1 VKAGP
6 IAAVAMATL
15 LLTACSGPEPVSG
28 ALTQFD
34 GGRQVTVPVPWAD
47 LNSGVSGIEPATV
60 WVGQRGDV
68 GFDIDLQG
76 LEAQGA
82 GAAWTAAASMA
93 AAVGTLYS
101 GRDPAEVDVAFG
113 VTGPIDGPSAAA
125 LLTVAVLAA
134 LQGDPLQSGVTMTG
148 TITPDGS
155 IGPVGGVGQKLQSAA
170 DAGYSTVL
178 VPASSQTLTVRGT
191 GEQLS
196 AVDYGSGLGLDV
208 RPVTTVT
215 EAYEILTGKPFFPPP
230 AAQYVLPA
238 AVVAAGEDSAATLVG
253 EAEAALA
260 FMPAD
265 APERPSVAADVTA
278 ARTALESGDPAGAYG
293 TAVDAVNLASRALSV
308 ERYGALIAT
317 EGTSAAQQAL
327 LEEAQST
334 LARARDVIVEASDVT
349 GLGLEQVVSTP
360 SALGWSSYAA
370 AVLEGLMTTLAVPV
384 TDDVLLAAAAVM
396 GDQRVS
402 VDILQG
408 DALEIIDAMPSIPL
422 PSESRASTLLSGY
435 TEFLVRA
442 GQANEAYL
450 RDVLGKSPDSAS
462 RLIAGRVTSLLP
474 VIASLSELSGAFD
487 PAAGDLPG
495 EIAESSFAMSYFVT
509 STSALAAAQAFAMD
523 GFGIGEEVSGSVDEE
538 AVANSIAVS
547 GEAVSALAD
556 YAAELS
562 LDAGSSVWSN
572 RWGTAAFDSLSDQG
586 RAGSGAVIA
595 LNESWYDVMELQIM
609 LVLARESAT

>member
-1 VKAGP
+1 
-6 IAAVAMATL
+6 
-15 LLTACSGPEPVSG
+15 
-28 ALTQFD
+28 
-34 GGRQVTVPVPWAD
+34 
-47 LNSGVSGIEPATV
+47 
-60 WVGQRGDV
+60 
-68 GFDIDLQG
+68 
-76 LEAQGA
+76 
-82 GAAWTAAASMA
+82 
-93 AAVGTLYS
+93 
-101 GRDPAEVDVAFG
+101 
-113 VTGPIDGPSAAA
+113 
-125 LLTVAVLAA
+125 
-134 LQGDPLQSGVTMTG
+134 
-148 TITPDGS
+148 
-155 IGPVGGVGQKLQSAA
+155 
-170 DAGYSTVL
+170 
-178 VPASSQTLTVRGT
+178 
-191 GEQLS
+191 
-196 AVDYGSGLGLDV
+196 
-208 RPVTTVT
+208 
-215 EAYEILTGKPFFPPP
+215 
-230 AAQYVLPA
+230 
-238 AVVAAGEDSAATLVG
+238 
-253 EAEAALA
+253 
-260 FMPAD
+260 
-265 APERPSVAADVTA
+265 
-278 ARTALESGDPAGAYG
+278 
-293 TAVDAVNLASRALSV
+293 
-308 ERYGALIAT
+308 
-317 EGTSAAQQAL
+317 
-327 LEEAQST
+327 
-334 LARARDVIVEASDVT
+334 
-349 GLGLEQVVSTP
+349 
-360 SALGWSSYAA
+360 
-370 AVLEGLMTTLAVPV
+370 V
-384 TDDVLLAAAAVM
+384 TDDVLLDAAAVM

-422 PSESRASTLLSGY
+422 PSEGRASTLLSGY

-595 LNESWYDVMELQIM
+595 LNESWYDVIELQIM